1 MRRHEIALLPGD
13 GIGHDV
19 VAEGVRALRRLA
31 ELDGGCEFTFTDY
44 PYGCRYYLEHGR
56 MMDEDALDRLR
67 QHDAI
72 LLGACGYPGV
82 PDHVSLWGM
91 LLPIR
96 KSFDLWVNLRPVR
109 LLPGIAGPLRD
120 RGERDIDFVIVREN
134 TEGEYAGVGGR
145 VHVGEADETAIQTAV
160 FSRRATERIMRY
172 AFEHARGSGR
182 SAVQSATKSNACQ
195 YSMVFWDEVFAL
207 VAADYPDI
215 QTQQYHV
222 DALAA
227 RFVTHP
233 QTLDV
238 VVGSNLFADILSD
251 LGGALMGSLGLPPS
265 ANINPDGNAP
275 GLFEPVHGS
284 APDIAGKGIANPLAT
299 LWSVAMLL
307 EDIGEQAGGRLLMA
321 AIEQVTSAGEVRTPD
336 LGGTATT
343 SEMGDAVL
351 TAMTAL
357 SNAS

>member
-1 MRRHEIALLPGD
+1 MRRYDIALLPGD

-19 VAEGVRALRRLA
+19 VTEGVRVLDRLA
-31 ELDGGCEFTFTDY
+31 DLDGGLELRYRSY

-56 MMDEDALDRLR
+56 MMEVDALDRLR

-72 LLGACGYPGV
+72 YLGACGYPGV

-109 LLPGIAGPLRD
+109 LLPGITGPLRD
-120 RGERDIDFVIVREN
+120 RNQADIDFVIVREN

-145 VHVGEADETAIQTAV
+145 VHVGEPDEAAIQTGV
-160 FSRRATERIMRY
+160 FTRRSTERIMRY
-172 AFEHARGSGR
+172 AFDYAARTGR

-195 YSMVFWDEVFAL
+195 FSMVFWDEIFAA
-207 VAADYPDI
+207 VAAEYPDLA
-215 QTQQYHV
+215 TQQYHV

-233 QTLDV
+233 HTLDV

-265 ANINPDGNAP
+265 ANFNPDGGVP
-275 GLFEPVHGS
+275 GVFEPVHGS
-284 APDIAGKGIANPLAT
+284 APDIAGKGIANPLAAI
-299 LWSVAMLL
+299 WSAAMLL
-307 EDIGEQAGGRLLMA
+307 DDIGEPDGARLVME
-321 AIEQVTSAGEVRTPD
+321 AIEAVTGAGEVRTPD

-351 TAMTAL
+351 AAL
-357 SNAS
+357 DRRS